1 MNKRLRRFII
11 ALPILA
17 VFVTLLWTG
26 SNPSASASKSQAQQA
41 ERVSATPPGQ
51 ATAPQA
57 TAQQAMTVSTPR
69 VVNWQQ
75 ISQLPSAGT
84 LRPGRAGAE
93 IESDIDPATM
103 QILKK
108 RPYTA
113 PSVPTPSRKI
123 QEDPAA
129 KTSGSAISPLA
140 PNLVNSFESIDDADQ
155 IDGFLHRP
163 PDCAMAAG
171 PNHVMA
177 AVNSMFVIYT
187 KGGTNVGQA
196 SFANFYSPVCSSC
209 SPFDPRVAYDTTAGR
224 WLLLVV
230 NGGPSTPGVSNYLL
244 AASQTSDPTG
254 NWWLY
259 SLTGVLNYNGTDTWA
274 DFPQLGFDGIAPA
287 SGGAV
292 YITSNQFTFGGS
304 PSFRTAK
311 LNILPKS
318 SLYGGAGLN
327 YWRAWDRL
335 NSNGS
340 QAFTLSP
347 ASMYGNNGG
356 EYMVNTS
363 NGGNFVSLWR
373 VVPTFPPTAVNWTLQ
388 STQSIGT
395 YNIPPDAAQPG
406 NCELMATNDSRISSG
421 SVWRNNH
428 LNAAFTE
435 SFDWGGGGGTVAAI
449 RYIQINTSSNTTD
462 FNLTYGADGL
472 HYFFPAVATD
482 SSENVVLTFARAGSS
497 EFGSIRHTGRLV
509 GETSLQGSALL
520 KSGNLCITG
529 GRWGDYFSA
538 AVDPADGSRVW
549 IYGAWAAD
557 VLGVSLPW
565 DWGTWIGQVTFG
577 TVCTYS
583 INPTSQSFPA
593 VGGTGSVSVTAGTGC
608 TWTAVSNN
616 PWIIVNSGSSGTGNG
631 TVTYTVLANPFTS
644 PDVGTITIAGQTFT
658 VNQAANSLPTI
669 SAVGVTRQQGSP
681 SSNSTIA
688 NVSDANQAANTLS
701 VTVNGS
707 SSATVNGVTVSGI
720 SISAG
725 GVVTANVVASC
736 TAATAGFTLTVI
748 DNTSATATVTLTVT
762 VTANS
767 APVLSYSNQSVASG
781 GSLTI
786 NPTSGPSDNGTVS
799 SIIVLSQGT
808 YTGSISVN
816 NSSGVIS
823 ISGAAPAGTHTITIR
838 ATDNCGATTNA
849 SFTLTVTQAN
859 NPPTISAVSATQQQG
874 SPTSNSTI
882 ANVSDANQAANTL
895 SVTVN
900 GSSSAT
906 VNGVTVS
913 GISISAG
920 GIVTA
925 NVVASCSAT
934 TAGFTLTVTDNASAT
949 ASATLTVTV
958 TANSAPVLSYSNQSV
973 ALGGALTINP
983 ASGPSDNG
991 TVSSIIVQSQ
1001 GTYTGSIS
1009 VNNSTGV
1016 ISISGAAP
1024 AGTHTITIRATDN
1037 CGATTNASFTLTVS
1051 GSCIAVSVPTNLTG
1065 GQGSI
1070 VTVPINVG
1078 NLTGQGVVSYDF
1090 TLTFNSSVL
1099 TPASPA
1105 FDAAGTLSNGL
1116 TVTPNT
1122 STPGQITVSAFGINA
1137 LSGSGTLLN
1146 LRFNVV
1152 GAPNSTTG
1160 LNFSLFRFNEG
1171 TPCSTTSNGFF
1182 TVQNNFSISGVISYC
1197 IANTKK
1203 VANVVLTT
1211 IGAPP
1216 LSGTSNSSGNYT
1228 ISNIPGGAVTV
1239 TPAKTG
1245 DVNGISS
1252 FDASQVAQA
1261 SAGLI
1266 TLTSCQQVAA
1276 DASNNGSVSSFD
1288 ASQIAQFA
1296 AGLPVNPPNVTGTW
1310 KFVPANR
1317 LYNPLSS
1324 NLSNENYDA
1333 VLVGD
1338 VSGNWTSPTGPSGN
1352 TGTTVQIPVT
1362 LPNLS
1367 TKAGSSVTVPVKVG
1381 NFGTSRIVSYDFE
1394 IEFDP
1399 SVLQLLDS
1407 PVDVAGTLS
1416 DAFTITPNPAA
1427 GRLRVSGFGLAR
1439 LEGSGTLLNL
1449 KFNVVGA
1456 PGASS
1461 ALTWRGFAFNEDAQ
1475 SNLTGGGVI
1484 IAPSNGLQYYPLA
1497 RSVRLLDTRPG
1508 ESGCFVPGA
1517 PLGDGMVLKQ
1527 SAVGACSG
1535 IPANAVA
1542 VVGNATAVNFIS
1554 TGPHWITFY
1563 PSNEQRPNTSNLNF
1577 RDNQV
1582 MSNWFTAR
1590 LGADGAFNIYSHAST
1605 HLVIDVAGYY
1615 APPEPKGLY
1624 YHPLPA
1630 SVRLFDS
1637 RSGANACDAPGN
1649 PLANNGIRTVKAHGT
1664 CFNAAIPASA
1674 QAIVGSATAIN
1685 FLSSGFNWA
1694 TLYAS
1699 GDPVPKS
1706 SSLNF
1711 TANEVVSNWFTA
1723 KLSGDGKFNIY
1734 SRASTHF
1741 VIDVAGYFSNEPVDE
1756 NGMGLLYHPLAKPVR
1771 LLDTRSGG
1779 QACNAPGIP
1788 LEGYGIASLTARGT
1802 CLGETIPDSAK
1813 AIEGSATAVNFLSTG
1828 FNWITLYPFGTPQPN
1843 LSSLNFTANQ
1853 IVLNWFTVGL
1863 SNDGKV
1869 SVYSQA
1875 PTHLILDLTGYFAR

>member
-51 ATAPQA
+51 VTAPQA
-57 TAQQAMTVSTPR
+57 TGQQAMTVGTPR

-123 QEDPAA
+123 QEDPAT
-129 KTSGSAISPLA
+129 KTSGPAISPLA

-292 YITSNQFTFGGS
+292 YLTSNQFTFGGS

-318 SLYGGAGLN
+318 SLYAGAGLN
-327 YWRAWDRL
+327 YWRVWDRL

-449 RYIQINTSSNTTD
+449 RYIQINTSSNTTE

-482 SSENVVLTFARAGSS
+482 SSENVVLTFARAGSG

-509 GETSLQGSALL
+509 SETSLQGSALL

-557 VLGVSLPW
+557 VPGVSLPW

-736 TAATAGFTLTVI
+736 
-748 DNTSATATVTLTVT
+748 
-762 VTANS
+762 
-767 APVLSYSNQSVASG
+767 
-781 GSLTI
+781 
-786 NPTSGPSDNGTVS
+786 
-799 SIIVLSQGT
+799 
-808 YTGSISVN
+808 
-816 NSSGVIS
+816 
-823 ISGAAPAGTHTITIR
+823 
-838 ATDNCGATTNA
+838 
-849 SFTLTVTQAN
+849 
-859 NPPTISAVSATQQQG
+859 
-874 SPTSNSTI
+874 
-882 ANVSDANQAANTL
+882 
-895 SVTVN
+895 
-900 GSSSAT
+900 
-906 VNGVTVS
+906 
-913 GISISAG
+913 
-920 GIVTA
+920 
-925 NVVASCSAT
+925 SAT

-949 ASATLTVTV
+949 ATATLTVTV
-958 TANSAPVLSYSNQSV
+958 TANSAPVLSYGNQSV

-1065 GQGSI
+1065 GQGSV
-1070 VTVPINVG
+1070 VTVPVNVG

-1099 TPASPA
+1099 TPASPSL
-1105 FDAAGTLSNGL
+1105 DTAGTLSSGL

-1122 STPGQITVSAFGINA
+1122 STPGQITISAFGISP
-1137 LSGSGTLLN
+1137 LSGAGTLLN

-1152 GAPNSTTG
+1152 GGGGSTTG
-1160 LNFSLFRFNEG
+1160 LNFGLFRFNEG

-1211 IGAPP
+1211 NGAPP
-1216 LSGTSNSSGNYT
+1216 LNGTSNSSGNYT

-1266 TLTSCQQVAA
+1266 TLTSCQQMAA

-1310 KFVPANR
+1310 KFVPVNR

-1338 VSGNWTSPTGPSGN
+1338 VSGNWTPPAGPSGN

-1399 SVLQLLDS
+1399 SVLQLQDS

-1439 LEGSGTLLNL
+1439 LDGSGTLLNL

-1484 IAPSNGLQYYPLA
+1484 IAPNTGLQYYPLA
-1497 RSVRLLDTRPG
+1497 QPVRLLDTRPG
-1508 ESGCFVPGA
+1508 ESGCFVPGV
-1517 PLGDGMVLKQ
+1517 PLGGGAVLKQ
-1527 SAVGACSG
+1527 SAVGVCSG

-1554 TGPHWITFY
+1554 NGSHWITFY

-1577 RDNQV
+1577 RDNHV

-1615 APPEPKGLY
+1615 APPESKGLY

-1637 RSGANACDAPGN
+1637 RPGANACDAPGN
-1649 PLANNGIRTVKAHGT
+1649 PLINNGIRTVKAHGT
-1664 CFNAAIPASA
+1664 CSNTAIPASA

-1741 VIDVAGYFSNEPVDE
+1741 VIDVSGYFSHESVDE
-1756 NGMGLLYHPLAKPVR
+1756 NGIGLLYHPLAKPVR
-1771 LLDTRSGG
+1771 LLDTRSGER
-1779 QACNAPGIP
+1779 ACNAPGIP

-1802 CLGETIPDSAK
+1802 CLGETIPETAK

-1843 LSSLNFTANQ
+1843 MSNLSFTANQ

-1863 SNDGKV
+1863 SNDGKIN
-1869 SVYSQA
+1869 VYSQA
-1875 PTHLILDLTGYFAR
+1875 ATHLILDLTGYFAQ

>member
-681 SSNSTIA
+681 S
-688 NVSDANQAANTLS
+688 
-701 VTVNGS
+701 
-707 SSATVNGVTVSGI
+707 
-720 SISAG
+720 
-725 GVVTANVVASC
+725 
-736 TAATAGFTLTVI
+736 
-748 DNTSATATVTLTVT
+748 
-762 VTANS
+762 
-767 APVLSYSNQSVASG
+767 
-781 GSLTI
+781 
-786 NPTSGPSDNGTVS
+786 
-799 SIIVLSQGT
+799 
-808 YTGSISVN
+808 
-816 NSSGVIS
+816 
-823 ISGAAPAGTHTITIR
+823 
-838 ATDNCGATTNA
+838 
-849 SFTLTVTQAN
+849 
-859 NPPTISAVSATQQQG
+859 
-874 SPTSNSTI
+874 SNSTI

>member
-1 MNKRLRRFII
+1 MKKISRHKIMFSLVLTLSF
-11 ALPILA
+11 
-17 VFVTLLWTG
+17 FGTLLAG
-26 SNPSASASKSQAQQA
+26 SYASQSSFSLGLNRDAAAQ
-41 ERVSATPPGQ
+41 ATPPPKAAPAAREETPKTPS
-51 ATAPQA
+51 ATS
-57 TAQQAMTVSTPR
+57 STSLPPPR
-69 VVNWQQ
+69 TRNNTD
-75 ISQLPSAGT
+75 LPS
-84 LRPGRAGAE
+84 
-93 IESDIDPATM
+93 
-103 QILKK
+103 K
-108 RPYTA
+108 R
-113 PSVPTPSRKI
+113 
-123 QEDPAA
+123 
-129 KTSGSAISPLA
+129 
-140 PNLVNSFESIDDADQ
+140 
-155 IDGFLHRP
+155 
-163 PDCAMAAG
+163 
-171 PNHVMA
+171 
-177 AVNSMFVIYT
+177 
-187 KGGTNVGQA
+187 
-196 SFANFYSPVCSSC
+196 
-209 SPFDPRVAYDTTAGR
+209 
-224 WLLLVV
+224 
-230 NGGPSTPGVSNYLL
+230 
-244 AASQTSDPTG
+244 
-254 NWWLY
+254 Y
-259 SLTGVLNYNGTDTWA
+259 SLSA
-274 DFPQLGFDGIAPA
+274 DLGEITFALGPL
-287 SGGAV
+287 GKGA
-292 YITSNQFTFGGS
+292 
-304 PSFRTAK
+304 
-311 LNILPKS
+311 
-318 SLYGGAGLN
+318 
-327 YWRAWDRL
+327 
-335 NSNGS
+335 
-340 QAFTLSP
+340 
-347 ASMYGNNGG
+347 
-356 EYMVNTS
+356 
-363 NGGNFVSLWR
+363 
-373 VVPTFPPTAVNWTLQ
+373 
-388 STQSIGT
+388 TQ
-395 YNIPPDAAQPG
+395 
-406 NCELMATNDSRISSG
+406 
-421 SVWRNNH
+421 
-428 LNAAFTE
+428 
-435 SFDWGGGGGTVAAI
+435 
-449 RYIQINTSSNTTD
+449 NTSSRQV
-462 FNLTYGADGL
+462 GL
-472 HYFFPAVATD
+472 GRQVGVTA
-482 SSENVVLTFARAGSS
+482 SSR
-497 EFGSIRHTGRLV
+497 GRLFV
-509 GETSLQGSALL
+509 
-520 KSGNLCITG
+520 N
-529 GRWGDYFSA
+529 
-538 AVDPADGSRVW
+538 PDGSRVRLLA
-549 IYGAWAAD
+549 IKSPDAIALRLRFERFNLPAGDEVYVYGVAAD
-557 VLGVSLPW
+557 SYVAGPYTRQGPFGEGKRGAGGSFWSDTIEGDTILVEHFIRGEERGFLISELSHLYARIPGNESAPNVLACHNDGMCFSDVERDAVGRILYTDSGSGSSFVCTGTMMNNRISDFAPYFYTANHCVSDQDTAQTVEAYWYYRTTACNSGVVSSAWVRTNAGARVLATQQTADSTLLRLFNPVPGLTYVGWDPNVKAVNTAVFNYSHPGGGLPPSTTSYLRRASGIISALTDDCSATGLVNGYTADWSSGLVEPGSSGSGLFYSQSGNFLVGVLSCGPVTPSCADFALYGKFSDFFPAIQTYMDLGDNTGACTPTAISAGQTVNGSLAST
-565 DWGTWIGQVTFG
+565 DCRARSRGASYFADRYSFNGTAGQQIAISMSSANFDTYLYLTSPTKTIAAQDDDGGAGVDSRIPADSGFFTLPASGTYVIEATSFSENNTGAYTLSLTVQVPCSYSISPTSASIGLGGGSGFVSVTAGSGCFWTAASNAAWITVTSGSSGTGSG
-577 TVCTYS
+577 TVNYSVAANTGAARSGTITIAGQTFTVNQGSGCTFS
-583 INPTSQSFPA
+583 ISPANQSFTA
-593 VGGTGSVSVTAGTGC
+593 SAGTGSVSVTAGSGC
-608 TWTAVSNN
+608 FWTATSNDA
-616 PWIIVNSGSSGTGNG
+616 WITVTSGSSGTGSG
-631 TVTYTVLANPFTS
+631 TVNYSVAANTGAARS
-644 PDVGTITIAGQTFT
+644 GTITIAGQTFT
-658 VNQAANSLPTI
+658 VNQAAPPCSYSINPT
-669 SAVGVTRQQGSP
+669 S
-681 SSNSTIA
+681 
-688 NVSDANQAANTLS
+688 
-701 VTVNGS
+701 
-707 SSATVNGVTVSGI
+707 
-720 SISAG
+720 
-725 GVVTANVVASC
+725 ANVVAGGGTGSVSV
-736 TAATAGFTLTVI
+736 TAGTGC
-748 DNTSATATVTLTVT
+748 AWTAVSNAAWITVT
-762 VTANS
+762 
-767 APVLSYSNQSVASG
+767 SG
-781 GSLTI
+781 SSGS
-786 NPTSGPSDNGTVS
+786 GNGTVN
-799 SIIVLSQGT
+799 
-808 YTGSISVN
+808 YSVAAN
-816 NSSGVIS
+816 T
-823 ISGAAPAGTHTITIR
+823 GAARMG
-838 ATDNCGATTNA
+838 
-849 SFTLTVTQAN
+849 TVT
-859 NPPTISAVSATQQQG
+859 IATQ
-874 SPTSNSTI
+874 TFT
-882 ANVSDANQAANTL
+882 VNQAAP
-895 SVTVN
+895 
-900 GSSSAT
+900 
-906 VNGVTVS
+906 
-913 GISISAG
+913 
-920 GIVTA
+920 
-925 NVVASCSAT
+925 SCT
-934 TAGFTLTVTDNASAT
+934 
-949 ASATLTVTV
+949 
-958 TANSAPVLSYSNQSV
+958 P
-973 ALGGALTINP
+973 
-983 ASGPSDNG
+983 
-991 TVSSIIVQSQ
+991 
-1001 GTYTGSIS
+1001 IS
-1009 VNNSTGV
+1009 V
-1016 ISISGAAP
+1016 SI
-1024 AGTHTITIRATDN
+1024 
-1037 CGATTNASFTLTVS
+1037 
-1051 GSCIAVSVPTNLTG
+1051 PTNLTVS
-1065 GQGSI
+1065 QGSVI
-1070 VTVPINVG
+1070 TVPINVG

-1090 TLTFNSSVL
+1090 TLAFSSSVL
-1099 TPASPA
+1099 SAAGPA
-1105 FDAAGTLSNGL
+1105 FDASGTLSSGM

-1122 STPGQITVSAFGINA
+1122 STPGQITISAFGISP

-1171 TPCSTTSNGFF
+1171 TPCSTTTNGFF
-1182 TVQNNFSISGVISYC
+1182 IVQPNFTISGVVSFC
-1197 IANTKK
+1197 TTPTKK
-1203 VANVVLTT
+1203 VTNVVLTT
-1211 IGAPP
+1211 NGAPP

-1554 TGPHWITFY
+1554 TGSHWITFY

-1664 CFNAAIPASA
+1664 CFNAAIPTSA

-1802 CLGETIPDSAK
+1802 CLGETIPDTAK

-1828 FNWITLYPFGTPQPN
+1828 FNWITLHPFGTPQPN